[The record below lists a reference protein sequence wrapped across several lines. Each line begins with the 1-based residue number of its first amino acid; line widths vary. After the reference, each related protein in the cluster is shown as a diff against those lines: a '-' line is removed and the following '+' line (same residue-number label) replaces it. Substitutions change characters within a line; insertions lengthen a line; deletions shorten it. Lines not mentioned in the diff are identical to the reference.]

1 MRQFRQTLGDVLFSS
16 LSLYFNTVGSV
27 CLSCGTDR
35 TRTYELRREEIY
47 SLRQLPLCDDPK
59 IRKGEDGSVDISFYD
74 WHYYDDSK
82 LQMYHLH
89 HQVNIHSFPNQPIYL
104 AHPPRLELGTTVL
117 ETGMIPFHHRCLLFQ
132 QPR

>member
-27 CLSCGTDR
+27 CLSCGNDR

-47 SLRQLPLCDDPK
+47 SLRQLPLCDVPK

-74 WHYYDDSK
+74 WHYYDDFK

-89 HQVNIHSFPNQPIYL
+89 HQVNIHSFPNQPL
-104 AHPPRLELGTTVL
+104 AQEERIELPTT
-117 ETGMIPFHHRCLLFQ
+117 GFGDQCSSI
-132 QPR
+132 

>member
-1 MRQFRQTLGDVLFSS
+1 M
-16 LSLYFNTVGSV
+16 GSV

-35 TRTYELRREEIY
+35 TRTYELRREGIY
-47 SLRQLPLCDDPK
+47 SPQQLPLCDDPK

-89 HQVNIHSFPNQPIYL
+89 HQVNIHSFPNQPL
-104 AHPPRLELGTTVL
+104 AQEERIELPTT
-117 ETGMIPFHHRCLLFQ
+117 GFGDQYSSI
-132 QPR
+132 